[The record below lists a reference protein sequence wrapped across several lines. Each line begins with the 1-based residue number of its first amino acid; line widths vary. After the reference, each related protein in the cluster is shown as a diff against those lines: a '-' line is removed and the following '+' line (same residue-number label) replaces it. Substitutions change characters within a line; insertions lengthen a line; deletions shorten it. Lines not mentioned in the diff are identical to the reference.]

1 MTRFRKV
8 KEAVVATAVALVVAG
23 VVTGVV
29 AQSVE
34 PPEIVY
40 GETRCSNAPCQ
51 MIIKDPEHA
60 ASLVTSD
67 GNFAFCDIGC
77 LLVFLKTR
85 YPDGEKVL
93 AAFVRD
99 WPSQEWI
106 EARTAVYV
114 RTDIRTPMRYGL
126 IAFKDSHAAA
136 EYVAQHGGEVLG
148 LKEAT
153 HYVMTERARRMG
165 GSGGGHDA

>member
-1 MTRFRKV
+1 MERSCKAR
-8 KEAVVATAVALVVAG
+8 VALAAAAIAVAMAG

-29 AQSVE
+29 AQSVA

-40 GETRCSNAPCQ
+40 GQTRCSNAPCK

-60 ASLVTSD
+60 AAMVAAD
-67 GNFAFCDIGC
+67 GNHAFCDIGC
-77 LLVFLKTR
+77 LLVYLKTR
-85 YPDGEKVL
+85 HPEGENVM
-93 AAFVRD
+93 ATFVRD
-99 WPSQEWI
+99 WPSQEWV

-136 EYVAQHGGEVLG
+136 EYAAEHNGEVLG
-148 LKEAT
+148 FKEAT
-153 HYVMTERARRMG
+153 HYVMTERAKRMG
-165 GSGGGHDA
+165 GSGGHEH